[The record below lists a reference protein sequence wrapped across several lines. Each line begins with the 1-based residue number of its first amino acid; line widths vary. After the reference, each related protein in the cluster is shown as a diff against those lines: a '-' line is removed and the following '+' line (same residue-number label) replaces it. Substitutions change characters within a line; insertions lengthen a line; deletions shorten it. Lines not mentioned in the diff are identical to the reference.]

1 MHDVLE
7 LRVREI
13 RPETRESKSF
23 FLERTDGRPL
33 SYQPGQFLTLL
44 LRHQGHEVRR
54 SYSLGSAPETD
65 PYPYF
70 TVKRVTNGEISRW
83 MLDTLKEGDLLYA
96 LPPAGRFVLSDE
108 DTGLLVFVAAGSGIT
123 PIFSL
128 IKSSL
133 ARADG
138 PRLVLL
144 YSSHHPGETIFK
156 KDLDDLAAQ
165 YPGRF
170 DVEYFFTTGTQTPR
184 RLNNTLLEKAATAY
198 IQEENPRF
206 FLCGPEDFM
215 RMARIV
221 LLFMGFPADAIRK
234 ENFVIIAP
242 SPEIPVGFGVEAE
255 VRILYKG
262 ETRSLTVPAGTYLL
276 DAALKAG
283 IDLPYSCR
291 GGRCSTCVARCLEG
305 RVKMTIN
312 DVLTEREMEAGDVLT
327 CTGLAETK
335 QIVLKVG

>member
-1 MHDVLE
+1 MPEILE

-13 RPETRESKSF
+13 RAETRDSKSF
-23 FLERTDGRPL
+23 FLERPDGQTF
-33 SYQPGQFLTLL
+33 SYLPGQFLTLL
-44 LRHQGHEVRR
+44 LEHQGHEVRR
-54 SYSLGSAPETD
+54 SYSLGSAPGVD
-65 PYPYF
+65 PYPF
-70 TVKRVTNGEISRW
+70 ITVKRVANGEISRW
-83 MLDTLKEGDLLYA
+83 MLDTVREGDTWRC
-96 LPPAGRFVLSDE
+96 LPPAGRFVSGPE
-108 DTGLLVFVAAGSGIT
+108 DTGRKVFVAAGSGIT

-128 IKSSL
+128 IKASL
-133 ARADG
+133 AAPDG
-138 PRLVLL
+138 PPLVLL
-144 YSSHHPGETIFK
+144 YSSHHPRETIFSRE
-156 KDLDDLAAQ
+156 LDELSAQ
-165 YPGRF
+165 HPDRLRIHYL
-170 DVEYFFTTGTQTPR
+170 FTTGTETPG
-184 RLNNTLLEKAATAY
+184 RLNNSLLERYVSAY
-198 IQEENPRF
+198 TREENVRF

-221 LLFMGFPADAIRK
+221 LLFMGFPAEAIRK

-255 VRILYKG
+255 VRILYQG
-262 ETRSLTVPAGTYLL
+262 ETRTLSVPAGTYLL

-312 DVLTEREMEAGDVLT
+312 DVLTEREMAAGDILT

-335 QIVLKVG
+335 QIVLQVG